1 MGKEPCA
8 CLMFVNAARSTWQSV
23 CSRHAVSMAACLA
36 GSQHAVSMAAS
47 MAGSQHAVSVAV
59 REAVSMTVI
68 VGVSVTVS
76 MAVNIVGRTN
86 LFQYHD
92 DSSRFC
98 ENLGNLSQNEVE
110 YIINTRIY
118 LLSQE
123 TVAVFVYIMSVT
135 FPYVYINVYYNICAS
150 FPYVL

>member
-1 MGKEPCA
+1 
-8 CLMFVNAARSTWQSV
+8 MFVNAARPAWQSV
-23 CSRHAVSMAACLA
+23 CSRHAVS
-36 GSQHAVSMAAS
+36 
-47 MAGSQHAVSVAV
+47 VAV
-59 REAVSMTVI
+59 REVVSMTVI
-68 VGVSVTVS
+68 VGVRVTVS

-92 DSSRFC
+92 DASRFC

-135 FPYVYINVYYNICAS
+135 FPYVYIHVYSNICAS
-150 FPYVL
+150 FSYIL